1 MKIESKK
8 LQEYA
13 KDMFRKAGTTEE
25 EAATV
30 AEELVTSNLM
40 GLDSHGVLRIPQYL
54 DQIKEGLIIPGSEVR
69 IVKETSTTAIVDGN
83 HAFGQM
89 VGHKMATLLITKAK
103 TSGVACA
110 ISINTPHVGR
120 VGSYTEQIAN
130 AGLLAFSTVGL
141 YYNKPLAPWGA
152 MESRMGTN
160 PISWAGPR
168 KGECPVFMDGAMTVV
183 AEGKIRTYV
192 QRGEPVPHGWIR
204 DGYGK
209 DTTDPMALY
218 REPAGT
224 IYPVGGPNAGGVKG
238 SGLAVMANMFSIA
251 LADDDYWTGLAKGE
265 KQHAENGVFMMAI
278 DPDAFCGRD
287 AYAAQVKNHSD
298 YIKSARPAEGFK
310 EVLMPGEFEHRN
322 ADRLLQEGI
331 ELPDD
336 TWNGIVSIA
345 KNLGCDWAEAYEVG
359 EIKSRFVRY

>member
-1 MKIESKK
+1 
-8 LQEYA
+8 
-13 KDMFRKAGTTEE
+13 MFRKAGTTEE

-141 YYNKPLAPWGA
+141 YYNKPLAPWGQW
-152 MESRMGTN
+152 N
-160 PISWAGPR
+160 
-168 KGECPVFMDGAMTVV
+168 
-183 AEGKIRTYV
+183 
-192 QRGEPVPHGWIR
+192 HGWGPIR
-204 DGYGK
+204 FRGQF
-209 DTTDPMALY
+209 
-218 REPAGT
+218 PARGN
-224 IYPVGGPNAGGVKG
+224 IPC
-238 SGLAVMANMFSIA
+238 L
-251 LADDDYWTGLAKGE
+251 WTV
-265 KQHAENGVFMMAI
+265 Q
-278 DPDAFCGRD
+278 
-287 AYAAQVKNHSD
+287 
-298 YIKSARPAEGFK
+298 
-310 EVLMPGEFEHRN
+310 
-322 ADRLLQEGI
+322 
-331 ELPDD
+331 
-336 TWNGIVSIA
+336 
-345 KNLGCDWAEAYEVG
+345 
-359 EIKSRFVRY
+359 